1 MKKFPLNLR
10 SKRWLR
16 IVFLVSL
23 APAAYSYPAW
33 ACIVAAVFLAA
44 THVVCPGE
52 GDGLALAVVFLTCL
66 AGRDLL
72 GDIFH
77 LLVPAVCLG
86 GVGAYFWKHRDTLL
100 NRT

>member
-1 MKKFPLNLR
+1 MNLR

-16 IVFLVSL
+16 VVFLVSTV
-23 APAAYSYPAW
+23 PVAYSYPAW
-33 ACIVAAVFLAA
+33 VCIAAAVFLAA
-44 THVVCPGE
+44 THVIRPGE
-52 GDGLALAVVFLTCL
+52 GDGLALAVVFLACL
-66 AGRDLL
+66 AGRDLFGSL
-72 GDIFH
+72 FH

>member
-1 MKKFPLNLR
+1 MNLR

-16 IVFLVSL
+16 VVFLVSL
-23 APAAYSYPAW
+23 APAAYYYPEW
-33 ACIVAAVFLAA
+33 MCIVAAVFLAV
-44 THVVCPGE
+44 THVICPGE
-52 GDGLALAVVFLTCL
+52 GDGLALAIIFLACL

-72 GDIFH
+72 NGLFH
-77 LLVPAVCLG
+77 LSVPAVCLG